1 MLGFLDIHVRM
12 MKWCTF
18 QLVLSMADLA
28 DFGSSSQSAEVAV
41 DHRIMAD
48 ANQGVNK
55 TRVSRKEGSNRALDV
70 GSTHRTVSQGW
81 GAENA
86 GTKVATRKKH
96 NPNLSVH
103 TNLASP
109 LLFQPGIL

>member
-1 MLGFLDIHVRM
+1 M
-12 MKWCTF
+12 
-18 QLVLSMADLA
+18 A
-28 DFGSSSQSAEVAV
+28 DFGSSSQSAELVA

-55 TRVSRKEGSNRALDV
+55 TRVSRKEGSNRALDA
-70 GSTHRTVSQGW
+70 GSTHRTISQGW

>member
-12 MKWCTF
+12 MKWYTF

-28 DFGSSSQSAEVAV
+28 DFGSSSQSAELVA

-55 TRVSRKEGSNRALDV
+55 TRVSRKEGSNRALDA
-70 GSTHRTVSQGW
+70 GSTHRTISQGW